1 MKILVIGKVWPEPSS
16 SAAGKRM
23 QQLLLLLKCRG
34 EVHFACANQL
44 TGNEIDFSE
53 LEISIHTI
61 ELNSD
66 SFDSFL
72 VEMQPDVV
80 LFDRFI
86 TEEQYSWRVMEKCP
100 DAIRIINTED
110 LHFLRKTRQQFV
122 KTQNTIPTK
131 IEQLDFHNDDT
142 MRELACILRSDFS
155 IMISQIEMELLV
167 EKFGVKREQLLYLP
181 LLSEEKQVVKGE
193 KDGFLFVGNVLHEP
207 NLDAIRIL
215 RKEIW
220 PKIRKQ
226 LPQAK
231 LRIVGAYP
239 THEVLQMNSTK
250 EGIEVIAHPKS
261 LEEIYAKTKVSL
273 VPLRF
278 GAGVKGKIIEAM
290 EYGVPFV
297 TTTIGA
303 EGLQLENQ
311 FGDWIHND
319 WDVFTQK
326 SIELFKNSDTAFSFS
341 EHLAEFHDKEVFSN
355 QFLLQFDHAV
365 EVYQSNRKSNFIAQ
379 VLQHH
384 SLMSTRYLSKWI
396 IEKNK

>member
-23 QQLLLLLKCRG
+23 QQLLTLLKCRG

-44 TGNEIDFSE
+44 TGNEIDFSQ

-66 SFDSFL
+66 SFDGFL
-72 VEMQPDVV
+72 TEMKPDVV
-80 LFDRFI
+80 VFDRFI

-100 DAIRIINTED
+100 YAIRIINTED

-122 KTQNTIPTK
+122 KKQDVIPTK
-131 IEQLDFHNDDT
+131 IDQLDFHNDDT
-142 MRELACILRSDFS
+142 MRELASILRSDYS
-155 IMISQIEMELLV
+155 IMISQVEMELLV
-167 EKFGVKREQLLYLP
+167 DTFGVKREQLLYLP
-181 LLSEEKQVVKGE
+181 LLSEEKQHLKDE
-193 KDGFLFVGNVLHEP
+193 KDGLLFVGNVLHEP

-220 PKIRKQ
+220 PRIRKQ

-239 THEVLQMNSTK
+239 TQEVLQMNSSK

-290 EYGVPFV
+290 EFGVPFV

-326 SIELFKNSDTAFSFS
+326 SIDLFQNSEATFSFG
-341 EHLAEFHDKEVFSN
+341 EHLTQYHDAEQFSE
-355 QFLLQFDHAV
+355 QFLTQLDDAISS
-365 EVYQSNRKSNFIAQ
+365 YQANRKENFIAQ
-379 VLQHH
+379 VMQHH